1 MEGYT
6 PDGMMGAFETASN
19 TPHAETIANIKA
31 AIASGL
37 PTIQVGELKGDA
49 LIVGGGPSVKNL
61 LWEIRARQTGLNQFV
76 MAING
81 AAQYLH
87 ANGITPDAL
96 LILDARP
103 HNTKFL
109 EGLPDTVHLY
119 LASQCSRTVY
129 EAAKRFQNVTVWH
142 ASIDGAQWP
151 EIKRP
156 FYVVGG
162 GTTAGLLA
170 ITVECIL
177 GFRCIHVFGMD
188 SSYSDDGTA
197 HPYQQ
202 PENDDDDLYEVV
214 KSGRR
219 FMSPLW
225 MLRQVGSFASVQKQ
239 TWERFGATIT
249 IHGGGLLATHAE
261 DLVRATQRLEA
272 AE

>member
-37 PTIQVGELKGDA
+37 PTIQVGEAKGDA

-61 LWEIRARQTGLNQFV
+61 LWEIRARHDGLGQFV
-76 MAING
+76 LCING
-81 AAQYLH
+81 AGQYLH
-87 ANGITPDAL
+87 QNGITPDAL

-103 HNTKFL
+103 HNAKFL
-109 EGLPDTVHLY
+109 DGLPDSVHLY
-119 LASQCSRTVY
+119 LASQCSPVVF
-129 EAAKRFQNVTVWH
+129 EAAKRFPNVTVWH
-142 ASIDGAQWP
+142 ASINGAQWP

-177 GFRCIHVFGMD
+177 GYRSIHLFGMD
-188 SSYSDDGTA
+188 SSYQDGEA
-197 HPYQQ
+197 HPYKQ
-202 PENDDDDLYEVV
+202 PENDDDDLYEVT

-219 FMSPLW
+219 FMAPLW
-225 MLRQVGSFASVQKQ
+225 MLRQVGSFASVQQQ
-239 TWERFGATIT
+239 TWLRFGATIHV
-249 IHGGGLLATHAE
+249 HGGGLLAAHAE
-261 DLVRATQRLEA
+261 DLVRATERVGEA